1 MAQKTLM
8 EVIQQTKN
16 HKNNSVIQKILGRNK
31 YIMLNA
37 VMLKRLG
44 PNAACFLT
52 FILDRA
58 DFLEQ
63 SNQINSVEDDG
74 LFLYRADI
82 TEKVGIS
89 PYTQR
94 QVEKQLADLE
104 IMAVV
109 EEKLKDNQTR
119 NRYYISLEKLD
130 AFVGL
135 EY

>member
-1 MAQKTLM
+1 MSTKSLLD
-8 EVIQQTKN
+8 VIKQTKQ
-16 HKNNSVIQKILGRNK
+16 KVNNSVIQTILGRNK

-37 VMLKRLG
+37 VMLKKLG
-44 PNAACFLT
+44 PNTACFLT

-63 SNQINSVEDDG
+63 SNQINSVGEDG

-82 TEKVGIS
+82 QEKVGIS

-94 QVEKQLADLE
+94 MVEKQLSELE
-104 IMAVV
+104 LLKVV

-119 NRYYISLEKLD
+119 NRYYIDIYKLD
-130 AFVGL
+130 
-135 EY
+135 EYLRD

>member
-1 MAQKTLM
+1 MKQTTLL
-8 EVIQQTKN
+8 EVIKQRGQ
-16 HKNNSVIQKILGRNK
+16 KNNSIIQKILGRNK

-37 VMLKRLG
+37 VMLKKLG

-52 FILDRA
+52 FVLDRA

-63 SNQINSVEDDG
+63 SNQISSVEDEG

-94 QVEKQLADLE
+94 QVEKQLSDLG
-104 IMAVV
+104 IMVVV

-119 NRYYISLEKLD
+119 NRYYVSLDILD
-130 AFVGL
+130 EFI
-135 EY
+135 EQ